1 MTRPPLTWVS
11 AVSSMADSR
20 RAMDSVAQISNE
32 GWLGRLRVPGEEA
45 KAAHR
50 ELHAFLVRGLRS
62 ALARWRLADA
72 MLEDFAQEGMLRVLA
87 HLDEFR
93 GDSAFASWALAIAV
107 RVAFSELR
115 RARWRDVSLDA
126 LTSDLRGGEITLL
139 EPTGEAPTPERAAA
153 RAQVLAALGKV
164 MWSDLTARQRQL
176 IAAELRGMPQ
186 EEIAAQMGS
195 NRNALYKLGHDARL
209 KLQRGLERLGLSADQ
224 VLWAFDE

>member
-1 MTRPPLTWVS
+1 MTRSRLTWVGTFS
-11 AVSSMADSR
+11 RMTSSR
-20 RAMDSVAQISNE
+20 RTMNGFGQISNAE
-32 GWLGRLRVPGEEA
+32 WLRRLRVPGEEA

-50 ELHAFLVRGLRS
+50 ELHALLVRGLRIAIAS
-62 ALARWRLADA
+62 WRHADA
-72 MLEDFAQEGMLRVLA
+72 LLEDFAQEGMLRVLA

-93 GDSAFASWALAIAV
+93 GDSAFASWALAVAV

-126 LTSDLRGGEITLL
+126 LTSDLRGGEVAILAPS
-139 EPTGEAPTPERAAA
+139 EEAPTPERAAA
-153 RAQVLAALGKV
+153 RAQILAALGQV
-164 MWSDLTARQRQL
+164 MRSELSARQRQL

-186 EEIAAQMGS
+186 EEIAAQMGT

-209 KLQRGLERLGLSADQ
+209 KLQTGLERLGLSADQ

>member
-1 MTRPPLTWVS
+1 MGTFS
-11 AVSSMADSR
+11 GMASFR
-20 RAMDSVAQISNE
+20 RTMDGFGQISNAE
-32 GWLGRLRVPGEEA
+32 WLHRLRVPGEEG

-50 ELHAFLVRGLRS
+50 ELYALLVRGLRI
-62 ALARWRLADA
+62 ALARWRHADA
-72 MLEDFAQEGMLRVLA
+72 LLEDFAQEGMLRVLA

-126 LTSDLRGGEITLL
+126 LTSDLRAEVTLHV
-139 EPTGEAPTPERAAA
+139 PTKEAPTPERAAA
-153 RAQVLAALGKV
+153 RAQILAALGKV
-164 MWSDLTARQRQL
+164 MSELSARQRQL

-186 EEIAAQMGS
+186 EEIAAQMGT

>member
-1 MTRPPLTWVS
+1 
-11 AVSSMADSR
+11 
-20 RAMDSVAQISNE
+20 MDGFGQISNAE
-32 GWLGRLRVPGEEA
+32 WLHRLRVPGEEG

-50 ELHAFLVRGLRS
+50 ELYALLVRGLRI
-62 ALARWRLADA
+62 ALARWRHADA
-72 MLEDFAQEGMLRVLA
+72 LLEDFAQEGMLRVLA

-126 LTSDLRGGEITLL
+126 LTSDLRGGEVAILA
-139 EPTGEAPTPERAAA
+139 PVQEARAPERAAA
-153 RAQVLAALGKV
+153 RAQILAALGQV
-164 MWSDLTARQRQL
+164 MSELSARQRQL

-186 EEIAAQMGS
+186 EEIAAQMGT